1 MTNSSLSLVC
11 DFVIFTIPI
20 AIITMIKLSKERKVM
35 LAMVLL
41 PGTLVI
47 VISCVR
53 LYLCVVGQWRDD
65 GSWYYNPQVAIEVA
79 EIGGTLIA
87 LSVSCYRKGC
97 ITGTNADPALQIP
110 GLKALIG
117 TMYERMR
124 SSIDHTYPSTGRG
137 RITLTHGGTQDVA
150 KPPHHSPGVF
160 QTKTSVN
167 ARTNS
172 RGSDS
177 DEDLLAS
184 MGSRN
189 IYVQTDVNQLSFP
202 MAHLKRK
209 THDDSEV

>member
-1 MTNSSLSLVC
+1 
-11 DFVIFTIPI
+11 
-20 AIITMIKLSKERKVM
+20 
-35 LAMVLL
+35 
-41 PGTLVI
+41 
-47 VISCVR
+47 
-53 LYLCVVGQWRDD
+53 
-65 GSWYYNPQVAIEVA
+65 
-79 EIGGTLIA
+79 
-87 LSVSCYRKGC
+87 
-97 ITGTNADPALQIP
+97 
-110 GLKALIG
+110 
-117 TMYERMR
+117 MYERMR

-137 RITLTHGGTQDVA
+137 RITITHGGTHDAA
-150 KPPHHSPGVF
+150 KAPQHSPSVF

-189 IYVQTDVNQLSFP
+189 IYVQTDVNQSSFP